1 MPSVQEILDNKSS
14 EVAAVGEDATVLE
27 ATKLMADR
35 RIGAVV
41 VKKNNRVTGIFTER
55 DVLNRVI
62 SVEKDPHKTLV
73 KDVMSSPVA
82 CCRPDTKLS
91 ECRTVMTEKKL
102 RHLPVVKDG
111 DLVGMVSI
119 GDLTAREATDQA
131 HAIQYLQD
139 YLYGGT

>member
-1 MPSVQEILDNKSS
+1 MPSVQEILDSKSS
-14 EVAAVGEDATVLE
+14 DVAAVGEDATVLE

-41 VKKNNRVTGIFTER
+41 VKNDDRVTGIFTER

-102 RHLPVVKDG
+102 RHLPVVVDG
-111 DLVGMVSI
+111 NLVGMVSI
-119 GDLTAREATDQA
+119 GDLNAREATDQA
-131 HAIQYLQD
+131 HTIQYLED
-139 YLYGGT
+139 YLYGRT